1 MIHNLIGIA
10 NTSGTIRVLE
20 CFGAAIEKAPTRE
33 RRLVTNIKSAI
44 YLGFAAAVCSNDIVV
59 TDYRYLVSANIHEMV
74 AKKKKYHAPYKV
86 KDNLSSVISTSKT
99 SILCLC

>member
-1 MIHNLIGIA
+1 MGIKFPKILMFRHFFFFTFKEYVVLQVIHNLIGIA

-44 YLGFAAAVCSNDIVV
+44 YLGFAAAVCSNDIV
-59 TDYRYLVSANIHEMV
+59 
-74 AKKKKYHAPYKV
+74 
-86 KDNLSSVISTSKT
+86 
-99 SILCLC
+99 